1 MLGLVSASERS
12 GHRSWEVTRL
22 HVGHGEES
30 HLSELLETVSQE
42 AGASGAE
49 RVFMRLRRGDPLA
62 DVARRSGFF
71 PRIPEVLYKY
81 TVSPPNRSAGTDSSV
96 EPHDGSLTIRKAR
109 ASDEHGLF
117 RLYNAAT
124 PPEIRYSVGMTLEQW
139 AASQEQCSGR
149 CEEYVL
155 DDGESPKASLKVARK
170 SGTGQLMVVAHPSC
184 EAGLPWIVSSGMER
198 LGKVKT
204 VLCLVPEHQVSLQR
218 TLAERGF
225 SPASDYI
232 TLVKSMAAK
241 AKQDARVRATIAS
254 AC

>member
-1 MLGLVSASERS
+1 MRP
-12 GHRSWEVTRL
+12 
-22 HVGHGEES
+22 GEES
-30 HLSELLETVSQE
+30 HLSELLETVSRE
-42 AGASGAE
+42 AGACGAE

-81 TVSPPNRSAGTDSSV
+81 IVSLPNRYTVSLPNRGEPGDTGSSSDLA
-96 EPHDGSLTIRKAR
+96 PQDGSLTLRKAKS
-109 ASDEHGLF
+109 SDEHGLF

-139 AASQEQCSGR
+139 AASQEHCSGR

-155 DDGESPKASLKVARK
+155 DDDESPKASLKVARK
-170 SGTGQLMVVAHPSC
+170 SGTGQLMVVAHPGY
-184 EAGLPWIVSSGMER
+184 ETHLPWIVSFGLEQ
-198 LGKVKT
+198 LGKVKA
-204 VLCLVPEHQVSLQR
+204 VLCLVSEHQVSLQR
-218 TLAERGF
+218 ALAERGF

-232 TLVKSMAAK
+232 TLVKSMAIK

-254 AC
+254 AG